1 MIELNIYKKDC
12 IQLIK
17 KLTLDKYKKDRIK
30 STK

>member
-1 MIELNIYKKDC
+1 MIELNIYKKDR

-17 KLTLDKYKKDRIK
+17 NITLDKYKKDCIK